1 MRGEITAF
9 LALIFV
15 LIVSFI
21 ASIIESTSLQ
31 ITKNYRRADMNRAVE
46 SVFAE
51 YQRDLLE
58 EFDVFA
64 LDGSYESGEFSEQ
77 RIFDRLSYY
86 GASQTQQEITGIQ
99 FLTDD
104 GGSSFVEQAAAYIES
119 KYGFALLDDL
129 VPDIQIFKRQEQSAA
144 DYQAQEQA
152 AGSELDSLLEKS
164 GQTLPEQDNPLPNI
178 QNLRQGSLVGIVM
191 PKGRAVSEKSMDVSS
206 LVSNRRRRS
215 GYGSFSDA
223 AYEETATLA
232 FGEYLLEHF
241 SSAVPGHDEQ
251 TGGMGGLD
259 YELEYILSGNS
270 SDRENLEGVIKK
282 LLPVRF
288 VSNYG
293 HVMSDSRKRAQAQS
307 LALALCTAIALP
319 AASQAAAQVL
329 LLAWAFGESVVDIR
343 SLLAGNKV
351 PLIKTEESWQLQL
364 SALLTL
370 GTQDDKDSG
379 KDTENGLA
387 YLDYLR
393 ILLFLQ
399 DKETLAL
406 RALDMVEQKFW
417 TEKGLAWFRA
427 DTCVSRME
435 FSSTCNLRRGITYK
449 FKTYFGYR

>member
-21 ASIIESTSLQ
+21 ASIIESASLQ

-104 GGSSFVEQAAAYIES
+104 GGSSFIEQAAAYIES
-119 KYGFALLDDL
+119 KYGFALLDGL
-129 VPDIQIFKRQEQSAA
+129 VFDIQIFKRQEQSAA
-144 DYQAQEQA
+144 DYQAQEQE

-178 QNLRQGSLVGIVM
+178 QNLKQGSLADIVM

-206 LVSNRRRRS
+206 LVSNRGRRS
-215 GYGSFSDA
+215 GHGSFSDA
-223 AYEETATLA
+223 AYEETAALA

-241 SSAVPGHDEQ
+241 SSAVPGPDEQ
-251 TGGMGGLD
+251 TGGKGGLD

-293 HVMSDSRKRAQAQS
+293 HVMSDSQKRAQAQS

-427 DTCVSRME
+427 DACVSSVE

>member
-1 MRGEITAF
+1 
-9 LALIFV
+9 
-15 LIVSFI
+15 
-21 ASIIESTSLQ
+21 
-31 ITKNYRRADMNRAVE
+31 MNRAVE